1 MNGDSRETGK
11 KTPDG
16 KPDPS
21 VFTTES
27 NREGIRVGTAIT
39 LMVRT
44 KAPARPASVHFR
56 QFWGSE
62 KRKELLSEVD
72 SLKSY
77 QIANPEIINRLS
89 LRPTDVSIAYKSW
102 PRISDLSAIPPFNG
116 PVERRGFALISIE
129 RGPLVERI
137 SKYFDKSVNDDRI
150 RAIHPS
156 LMMTGNRIVGPDA
169 RKKILE
175 DFIFDPSKIVP
186 YPFKPFDFRWCY
198 LENLRPLFSEPSPQ
212 LLQQRLEGNAFFITR
227 DSADKKLE
235 GVPFYMSSLV
245 CDYDS
250 ISGHARHFPV
260 IYNPNLFED
269 SRGKNETQIEM
280 FSRPLNQ
287 IRANLSDQVRSYLG
301 EIGLGRVDDSTEN
314 ASLIWFHA
322 LAIGFSANYLTEN
335 SDGIRQDFPRIPLP
349 ADPADL
355 IASAQL
361 GRRIM
366 ELLDITTP
374 VIEVTSGTVKPIL
387 RSLGAAAHAEGK
399 QFDEDDFRLTA
410 GWGSRQNDGTTMP
423 GKGKSEMRNYS
434 AKEFELI
441 DEAILNAL
449 GEQTY
454 DIYLNDVAYWRNV
467 PKHVWEFHI
476 GGYQVVKK
484 WLSYREY
491 ALLGRPL
498 TIEEVGEATNIIRR
512 VAAILLMGQE
522 LNVNYEKIKAS
533 TFPMDCSSA
542 GLAQT

>member
-1 MNGDSRETGK
+1 
-11 KTPDG
+11 
-16 KPDPS
+16 
-21 VFTTES
+21 
-27 NREGIRVGTAIT
+27 
-39 LMVRT
+39 
-44 KAPARPASVHFR
+44 
-56 QFWGSE
+56 
-62 KRKELLSEVD
+62 
-72 SLKSY
+72 
-77 QIANPEIINRLS
+77 
-89 LRPTDVSIAYKSW
+89 
-102 PRISDLSAIPPFNG
+102 
-116 PVERRGFALISIE
+116 
-129 RGPLVERI
+129 
-137 SKYFDKSVNDDRI
+137 
-150 RAIHPS
+150 
-156 LMMTGNRIVGPDA
+156 
-169 RKKILE
+169 
-175 DFIFDPSKIVP
+175 
-186 YPFKPFDFRWCY
+186 
-198 LENLRPLFSEPSPQ
+198 
-212 LLQQRLEGNAFFITR
+212 
-227 DSADKKLE
+227 
-235 GVPFYMSSLV
+235 
-245 CDYDS
+245 
-250 ISGHARHFPV
+250 
-260 IYNPNLFED
+260 
-269 SRGKNETQIEM
+269 
-280 FSRPLNQ
+280 
-287 IRANLSDQVRSYLG
+287 
-301 EIGLGRVDDSTEN
+301 
-314 ASLIWFHA
+314 
-322 LAIGFSANYLTEN
+322 
-335 SDGIRQDFPRIPLP
+335 
-349 ADPADL
+349 
-355 IASAQL
+355 
-361 GRRIM
+361 M